1 MAISKSKLAEQAI
14 ETHYLKKQRQMIY
27 LPLEDIDLIWD
38 ERDLP
43 KIRELWEE
51 NFSIWEIA
59 EEFDR
64 DPIAVA
70 VLIIDQARKNKI
82 KRRTWGMFGRESE
95 YQKWRES

>member
-1 MAISKSKLAEQAI
+1 MTKPEP
-14 ETHYLKKQRQMIY
+14 ETTIDTYYLKHRRQMLY

-43 KIRELWEE
+43 KVRELWER

-59 EEFDR
+59 EEFGK

-70 VLIIDQARKNKI
+70 VLIIDQARQNKI
-82 KRRTWGMFGRESE
+82 KRRPWGMFGRESE
-95 YQKWRES
+95 YQKWGAVT